1 MTTRTSS
8 TLSASIV
15 ATLKE
20 RIIAWQYPPEH
31 RLTEEALC
39 REFRVSRSPV
49 REALRVLATNGF
61 VRRMANRGYA
71 VRQVNL
77 RDLEELYEL
86 RLSLELF
93 VVEALAE
100 RGAPALALA
109 ALRDTWVAVEREPE
123 RKGEE
128 LAELDTT
135 FHETLAA
142 LVGNETLLQ
151 HLKAINERLLVF
163 RMIDFG
169 RPQRVESTCAQ
180 HLAILDRIGAN
191 DVGGARTAIRRN
203 IDDGREIVQSTLKE
217 ALARAYAMTA

>member
-1 MTTRTSS
+1 
-8 TLSASIV
+8 
-15 ATLKE
+15 
-20 RIIAWQYPPEH
+20 
-31 RLTEEALC
+31 
-39 REFRVSRSPV
+39 
-49 REALRVLATNGF
+49 
-61 VRRMANRGYA
+61 MANRGYA

-77 RDLEELYEL
+77 HDLEELYEL
-86 RLSLELF
+86 RLAIELF

-109 ALRDTWVAVEREPE
+109 ALRDTWVAVERGPE

-180 HLAILDRIGAN
+180 HLAVLDRIGAN

-217 ALARAYAMTA
+217 ALARAYAMSA